1 MKRKARKTWNSWMF
15 RCFGLHYMVWGVTL
29 TMAALSDTMLELVLF
44 WRSTRSFRS
53 KIYKWWNDSDAAK
66 GINKMYLY
74 NSS

>member
-1 MKRKARKTWNSWMF
+1 MKRKARKTWNLRMS
-15 RCFGLHYMVWGVTL
+15 RCFGLHYMDWGVTL
-29 TMAALSDTMLELVLF
+29 TLAALSGTMLELVLF

-53 KIYKWWNDSDAAK
+53 KIYKWWNGSDAAK